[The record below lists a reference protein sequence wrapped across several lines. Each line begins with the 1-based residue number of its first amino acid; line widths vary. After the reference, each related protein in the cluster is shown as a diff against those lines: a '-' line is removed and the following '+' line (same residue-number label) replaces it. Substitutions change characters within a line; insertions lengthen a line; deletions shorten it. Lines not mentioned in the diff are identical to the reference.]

1 MLLNYIS
8 FSMSSMSPLKREYFF
23 EPLKREYSWD
33 QVQIESVIS
42 FIRASDFVTRLPNV

>member
-1 MLLNYIS
+1 MYVIKL
-8 FSMSSMSPLKREYFF
+8 YFFFYEFYVPKF